1 MLLFSLSALS
11 EFMVLVNEAL
21 MMQAVLGE
29 RNIDLQT
36 SKTQRDSG
44 GLEVTAHKMGLS
56 KHSSRNAWL

>member
-1 MLLFSLSALS
+1 
-11 EFMVLVNEAL
+11 MVLVNEAL

-29 RNIDLQT
+29 RNTDLQT